1 MVPPLSSSSSRSP
14 WDDDPALG
22 WLAQQDWPTERKAA
36 WVALRNTLRPGQREM
51 ADWTGGPLAV
61 SAVPGAGK
69 STGMARAAALAIA
82 RFGLHSQR
90 QLLLVTFTRSA
101 AANLRAKV
109 REALRSL
116 GVAGGG
122 FAVQT
127 LHGLA
132 FQIASR
138 HRDRADLPETLTLAA
153 PTRQHRLM
161 TEAIDQWID
170 QNPDLYGALV
180 AGVGFDG
187 EEAERLRRQ
196 SVLRTEVLP
205 DLVQSVV
212 REAKS
217 SGLTVADLQDLAADA
232 GRSRPTAPTLD
243 QTLDLADLE
252 PVSSLGNLGLTV
264 AAGLYGAYERVLRS
278 RGLMDYDDMILGA
291 LAALQ
296 AEDVRHLWQGRI
308 FAIFEDEAQDSSP
321 LQNQLLEQLAA
332 PSGSSL
338 EVPFEALNLVRVGDP
353 NQAINSTFTP
363 ADPIFFRRFCDRC
376 RAIGRLALMDCS
388 GRSSPRLMEVANHLL
403 TWVNRTHTGPS
414 TGDRPPFEPQTI
426 RPVDPGDPQP
436 DANPSPLGSGLRL
449 EDFGT
454 IQESIARLGKLA
466 MALFER
472 DPQTSAAVLVRT
484 NDQGRWVAKTLADQW
499 GDRLNLYELGARDR
513 QTQVPSDLLALLQFI
528 DRPHSPDRL
537 KGALK
542 ILRDR
547 EQISPQDLDRLASRP
562 EIFLY
567 PGPLDEAPAIAT
579 DAQRLC
585 RQWLDASLVL
595 PPYSLLSYL
604 AASLG
609 YDANELATA
618 DKLIDLLSQRAAG
631 SDRRDRLLPHLAEVV
646 YQESFEPVEAEAS
659 DDSPATRV
667 GQLTI
672 LTMHKAKGLDW
683 DAVFI
688 PFLQAAV
695 LPGAPYVPN
704 QRHFLGPHGLAE
716 TSRAQLRSHLHGDRD
731 RTPLTDP
738 AIAWDHANGL
748 KLAEEYRLLYVALT
762 RAKRF
767 LWLATEQ
774 EGPFSWSD
782 PDRTR
787 SQDPSPAFME
797 LTRAYPND
805 TLSKINGSPRIGYP
819 VEGPTEP

>member
-1 MVPPLSSSSSRSP
+1 MAPSSSPSPPAP
-14 WDDDPALG
+14 WDHDPALA
-22 WLAQQDWPTERKAA
+22 WLARQDWPTERKAA

-109 REALRSL
+109 RSALRSL

-138 HRDRADLPETLTLAA
+138 HRDRADLPDTLTLAA

-217 SGLTVADLQDLAADA
+217 SGLTVADLQDLAAEA
-232 GRSRPTAPTLD
+232 GRSPTPA
-243 QTLDLADLE
+243 ADLMDLDPE
-252 PVSSLGNLGLTV
+252 PSLGNLGLTV

-291 LAALQ
+291 LAALR
-296 AEDVRHLWQGRI
+296 ADDVRHLWQGRI

-332 PSGSSL
+332 PPGSPL
-338 EVPFEALNLVRVGDP
+338 EVPFDALNLVRVGDP

-376 RAIGRLALMDCS
+376 RTLGRLALMDCS
-388 GRSSPRLMEVANHLL
+388 GRSSPRLMAVANHLL

-426 RPVDPGDPQP
+426 RPVAPDDPQP

-449 EDFGT
+449 EEFGT
-454 IQESIARLGKLA
+454 IQASIARLGQLA
-466 MALFER
+466 TALFER
-472 DPQTSAAVLVRT
+472 DPGASAAVLVRT
-484 NDQGRWVAKTLADQW
+484 NDQGRWVAKTLAERW

-562 EIFLY
+562 ERFLY
-567 PGPLDEAPAIAT
+567 PGPLDDVPAIAT

-585 RQWLDASLVL
+585 RQWLDASFVL

-609 YDANELATA
+609 YSANELATA

-631 SDRRDRLLPHLAEVV
+631 SDRRDRLLPHLAEMV
-646 YQESFEPVEAEAS
+646 YQETFEPVEAEAT
-659 DDSPATRV
+659 DDSQATRA
-667 GQLTI
+667 GQLAI

-688 PFLQAAV
+688 PFLQASV
-695 LPGAPYVPN
+695 LPGSPYVPT
-704 QRHFLGPHGLAE
+704 QRHFLGPHGLAD
-716 TSRAQLRSHLHGDRD
+716 TSRAQLRSHLHGDRAS
-731 RTPLTDP
+731 LTDP
-738 AIAWDHANGL
+738 AIAWNHANGL
-748 KLAEEYRLLYVALT
+748 KLAEEYRLFYVALT

-767 LWLATEQ
+767 LWLATEAD
-774 EGPFSWSD
+774 GPFSWSD

-787 SQDPSPAFME
+787 SQEPSPAFLE
-797 LTRAYPND
+797 LAHAYPNAPPPNP
-805 TLSKINGSPRIGYP
+805 NGPLHIGYP
-819 VEGPTEP
+819 GHGSTEP